1 MQIDTDE
8 VRKSTNINT
17 DNLIHVD
24 GCEFPVSFN

>member
-17 DNLIHVD
+17 DNLIHVN
-24 GCEFPVSFN
+24 GCEFPV